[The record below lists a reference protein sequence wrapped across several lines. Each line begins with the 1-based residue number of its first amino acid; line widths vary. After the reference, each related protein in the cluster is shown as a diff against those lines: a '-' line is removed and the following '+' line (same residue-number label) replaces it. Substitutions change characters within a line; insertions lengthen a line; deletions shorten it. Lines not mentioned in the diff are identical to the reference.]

1 MSIDYDL
8 NQPTTKGE
16 EIYCCRIRLSK
27 MKIAGIFIASA
38 TLVVIQSSCDVVK
51 KNRAKNFRYEN
62 FKSSALPV
70 TPSSADTMNAFEAND
85 FSTENDSGYV
95 LFHRIDTLWNNDL
108 AELKKIKPAD
118 KAEKKVIRAE
128 VKIINCNI
136 KNLASF
142 LNGKS
147 SSLKSN
153 CSEKEC
159 PLVAEIVKE
168 KQLMYLYIGGEL
180 KDSFAVSTGIPGRE
194 TPNMNMRVSGPVF
207 TRYTSTKYP
216 EGDYKGLGNMPYAV
230 FVKSGYAIHG
240 TTQGN
245 FAKLGKKASHGCIR
259 LHPDNARLFYDLVK
273 IFGLNNTWV
282 IVR

>member
-1 MSIDYDL
+1 
-8 NQPTTKGE
+8 
-16 EIYCCRIRLSK
+16 
-27 MKIAGIFIASA
+27 MKIAGILIAYA
-38 TLVVIQSSCDVVK
+38 ALIMMHSSCEVAK
-51 KNRAKNFRYEN
+51 KNRVKNFRYEN
-62 FKSSALPV
+62 FKSSALAV
-70 TPSSADTMNAFEAND
+70 TPYHEDTMNVFEAID
-85 FSTENDSGYV
+85 FSPENDSGYV
-95 LFHRIDTLWNNDL
+95 LFHRIDTLWSNDL
-108 AELKKIKPAD
+108 AELKKIKPEN

-128 VKIINCNI
+128 VKVINRNI
-136 KNLASF
+136 KDLASF
-142 LNGKS
+142 LNGKNS
-147 SSLKSN
+147 LLKSD

-168 KQLMYLYIGGEL
+168 KQLMYLYIDGEL

-194 TPNMNMRVSGPVF
+194 TPNMNMRISGPVF

-259 LHPDNARLFYDLVK
+259 LHPDNAKLFYDLVK

>member
-1 MSIDYDL
+1 
-8 NQPTTKGE
+8 
-16 EIYCCRIRLSK
+16 
-27 MKIAGIFIASA
+27 MKVLGILIASA
-38 TLVVIQSSCDVVK
+38 TLMMIHSSCEVAK
-51 KNRAKNFRYEN
+51 KGRAKNFRYEN

-70 TPSSADTMNAFEAND
+70 IPSSADTTNVFEAID
-85 FSTENDSGYV
+85 FSTENDSDYL
-95 LFHRIDTLWNNDL
+95 LFHRIDTLWKNDL

-118 KAEKKVIRAE
+118 KAEKKVIKEE
-128 VKIINCNI
+128 VDVINNNI

-147 SSLKSN
+147 SSPKSV

-194 TPNMNMRVSGPVF
+194 TPNMNKRASGPVF

-259 LHPDNARLFYDLVK
+259 LHPDNAKLFYDLVK